1 MYQLNFSDQSMGEL
15 NKLAPDAQMH
25 LFETISALTPDDLEN
40 PTQKGL
46 KLLSRDGRDFYRLR
60 AGEYRIYFEIQG
72 ESLYSHYILQ
82 QHSVAD
88 FVFRTKLPVSEET
101 LEQHPSFWEYLE
113 SLKK

>member
-15 NKLAPDAQMH
+15 NRLTPEAQMH

-46 KLLSRDGRDFYRLR
+46 KTFSRDGRVFYRLR
-60 AGEYRIYFEIQG
+60 AGDFRIYFELQEG
-72 ESLYSHYILQ
+72 ALYAHYILQ

-88 FVFRTKLPVSEET
+88 FVFRTGLPVTEET
-101 LEQHPSFWEYLE
+101 LEQHPSFWDYLE
-113 SLKK
+113 SLHK